1 MRIEGE
7 KKVLELT
14 MEELIRRINQCDEE
28 FSIAVFFGEESDIN
42 GREES
47 SET

>member
-7 KKVLELT
+7 DKVLELT
-14 MEELIRRINQCDEE
+14 MEELIKKMNQCEKE
-28 FSIAVFFGEESDIN
+28 FSIAVFFGEESDID

-47 SET
+47 TKT

>member
-14 MEELIRRINQCDEE
+14 MEELISRMNQCEEE
-28 FSIAVFFGEESDIN
+28 FSIAVFFGEESDYD
-42 GREES
+42 GRKES

>member
-1 MRIEGE
+1 MRMEGE

-14 MEELIRRINQCDEE
+14 MEELIKKMNQCEEE
-28 FSIAVFFGEESDIN
+28 FSLAVFFGEESDADD
-42 GREES
+42 REES